1 MYGCNFKENPGQC
14 RVFPYLLSKMN
25 PYFSFD
31 YSRFGV
37 QKSKESTARVALF
50 KELKNV
56 TCIYTME
63 SSFAGMDMGET
74 KGMHFTSDML
84 ASLGKDCCR
93 AILAFQGKFIADELK
108 NLPMFK
114 KILEA
119 KE

>member
-1 MYGCNFKENPGQC
+1 
-14 RVFPYLLSKMN
+14 
-25 PYFSFD
+25 
-31 YSRFGV
+31 
-37 QKSKESTARVALF
+37 
-50 KELKNV
+50 
-56 TCIYTME
+56 
-63 SSFAGMDMGET
+63 MDMGET

-93 AILAFQGKFIADELK
+93 AILAFQGKFIAAELK

>member
-1 MYGCNFKENPGQC
+1 
-14 RVFPYLLSKMN
+14 
-25 PYFSFD
+25 
-31 YSRFGV
+31 
-37 QKSKESTARVALF
+37 
-50 KELKNV
+50 
-56 TCIYTME
+56 ME

-74 KGMHFTSDML
+74 KGMHLTSDML